1 MPVALVTGA
10 NKGIGLQIAKDLAA
24 NGFTV
29 LVGSRDLDRG
39 RSAAESVGG
48 DARAVQLDV
57 TNQASIAAAAE
68 RIRTELGRLDVL
80 VNNAG
85 WVGSGKPQ
93 NPETTPFEEWRS
105 ILGVNLDGT
114 FLGCRAG
121 IRAMK
126 DEGGAIVNMSSTAGL
141 LGVPAFIAY
150 GAAKAAVAH
159 LTKSVAVYCARQ
171 GFRIRCNV
179 VHPALV
185 ETTMSDTIIGLY
197 GGEYETARAN
207 YLARVPLGELGKP
220 EHVADAVA
228 FLASDESAY
237 VTGAQLV
244 VGGGLGV

>member
-1 MPVALVTGA
+1 
-10 NKGIGLQIAKDLAA
+10 
-24 NGFTV
+24 
-29 LVGSRDLDRG
+29 
-39 RSAAESVGG
+39 
-48 DARAVQLDV
+48 
-57 TNQASIAAAAE
+57 
-68 RIRTELGRLDVL
+68 
-80 VNNAG
+80 
-85 WVGSGKPQ
+85 
-93 NPETTPFEEWRS
+93 
-105 ILGVNLDGT
+105 
-114 FLGCRAG
+114 
-121 IRAMK
+121 MK
-126 DEGGAIVNMSSTAGL
+126 EAGGAIVNMSSTAGL
-141 LGVPAFIAY
+141 LGGPAFIAY

-207 YLARVPLGELGKP
+207 YLARVPLGELGTP
-220 EHVADAVA
+220 EQVADAVA